1 LIKVFLNN
9 KKVVYLYRTKQVTM
23 ITQAH
28 IQTMIQFTNAKIEA
42 WYKEAFNSY
51 GVKGAGKAHYNK
63 ANDEV
68 VVEYTENGKQKTWKM
83 AFYPEYLEDKLHGFI
98 TVGWN

>member
-1 LIKVFLNN
+1 
-9 KKVVYLYRTKQVTM
+9 M

-68 VVEYTENGKQKTWKM
+68 VVEC
-83 AFYPEYLEDKLHGFI
+83 LDKDSTKVQEVVIKCMESVKGIGVPLYVNSSI
-98 TVGWN
+98 SSDLANKNK